1 MYVLKS
7 FEDSSEI
14 VIRAGNAKQAR
25 AAIRKLF
32 TEKVRFSGPDRVYVG
47 KSRWF
52 YRHRQ
57 AKPCARID
65 SILDWF
71 VC

>member
-1 MYVLKS
+1 MYVLRS

-14 VIRAGNAKQAR
+14 AIRAGNAKQAR

-32 TEKVRFSGPDRVYVG
+32 VEKVRFSGPDRVYVG

-52 YRHRQ
+52 YQHRR
-57 AKPCARID
+57 AKPVSKID

-71 VC
+71 VR